1 MKIWTLKNN
10 NNTKYK
16 LRYFFLKIT
25 GCLCKSASKSR
36 LCKLEA
42 GEPTALKFELWHI
55 HTLNIFTHLIGFTW
69 KSYSRHRLKTYLLDT
84 FIILGDSGRLT
95 LTTEPPGLRLLCLF
109 VCLLVC
115 LLRLTLTTE
124 PPGLRSWI
132 PTIRIMLLSWPLL
145 TAGSCNLQTSHLS
158 FFLLCNPF
166 VCSPM
171 LCEIWESE

>member
-55 HTLNIFTHLIGFTW
+55 HTLNIFTHLIGFIW

-84 FIILGDSGRLT
+84 FIILGDSG
-95 LTTEPPGLRLLCLF
+95 
-109 VCLLVC
+109 
-115 LLRLTLTTE
+115 RLTLTTE

-171 LCEIWESE
+171 LCETWESE